1 MFFNP
6 NLAPLPPNLFCFKV
20 KMENGIP
27 FEHIKTEQALR
38 EFSEYCSTCEFIGF
52 DTEFVSENRYRP
64 ELCLLQVAADG
75 KYAIIDTLAV
85 KDISVFW
92 EILVEGSHVTVV
104 HAARE
109 EFLFCYR
116 ACGKRPKHLM
126 DVQLG
131 AGMMGLEY
139 PASYGNLVSKLLGER
154 VDKGET
160 RTDWSRRPLSK
171 RQIDYALSD
180 VVHLQKL
187 FNKIHSQLATL
198 GRTDWLNGEMN
209 EWQTA
214 LEKTETEP
222 QWRRVSGISSLNR
235 KALGIV
241 RELWI
246 ERDKEAERKNRSPKR
261 VLPDDLIVE
270 LAKRGTPDV
279 DRLKAI
285 RGFEN
290 RVSKS
295 MTRPIADAILRANGL
310 PEDELPKR
318 MPRGKTMNLGLLG
331 QFLTTALNV
340 VCKTENIAP
349 NIVGTAQDVRTM
361 AAWRLGMIDLKEK
374 PELVTGWREQIV
386 GQLID
391 RVLDGTIAIRV
402 DDPKSDNPLRLE
414 YLDK

>member
-1 MFFNP
+1 MG
-6 NLAPLPPNLFCFKV
+6 
-20 KMENGIP
+20 NGIP
-27 FEHIKTEQALR
+27 FTHITTSKGLE
-38 EFSEYCSTCEFIGF
+38 EFCELSRNCEFIGF

-75 KYAIIDTLAV
+75 KYAIIDTLA
-85 KDISVFW
+85 ISDVTPFW
-92 EILVEGSHVTVV
+92 ELLADGPHTTIA

-116 ACGKRPKHLM
+116 SCGRWPHKLF
-126 DVQLG
+126 DVQLA
-131 AGMMGLEY
+131 AGMIGGEY
-139 PASYGNLVSKLLGER
+139 PASYGNLVSRMLGSK

-180 VVHLQKL
+180 VVFLERL
-187 FNKIHSQLATL
+187 YRKISSRMNEL
-198 GRTDWLNGEMN
+198 GRSSWFE
-209 EWQTA
+209 EEIESWQKA

-222 QWRRVSGISSLNR
+222 QWRRVSGISSLNSR
-235 KALGIV
+235 ALAIV

-246 ERDKEAERKNRSPKR
+246 ARDAEAARKNRSPKR
-261 VLPDDLIVE
+261 VIPDDLVVE
-270 LAKRGTPDV
+270 LAKRGTSDPN
-279 DRLKAI
+279 RLKAI

-290 RVSKS
+290 RVAKA
-295 MTRPIADAILRANGL
+295 MIEPISEAVNRGL
-310 PEDELPKR
+310 QLEDSELPKR
-318 MPRGKTMNLGLLG
+318 MPRGRTMNMGLLG

-340 VCKTENIAP
+340 TCKTENIAA

-374 PELVTGWREQIV
+374 PELVDGWRAEVV

-402 DDPKSDNPLRLE
+402 GNAKSDQPLVLE
-414 YLDK
+414 YLDRD